1 MDANYI
7 IERLGLMPVPEEG
20 GYYRETYRSAEKIP
34 HGALPAHYTAERDFS
49 SAIYYLIT
57 ADSFSALHRLKTDE
71 IFHFYLGDP
80 VLMLKLH
87 PDGRGETITLG
98 NDLAEGHQPQCIV
111 TGGTWQ
117 GMKLLDGGRFAL
129 MGTTMAPAFDFR
141 DFEKG
146 KRSVLIEKYPGYAQL
161 IESLTIA

>member
-1 MDANYI
+1 MQIILLSFWGSCLFRKRAGTTGRLTAAPEKHLTVHFPRATLLKGILTQLYI
-7 IERLGLMPVPEEG
+7 N
-20 GYYRETYRSAEKIP
+20 
-34 HGALPAHYTAERDFS
+34 
-49 SAIYYLIT
+49 LIT
-57 ADSFSALHRLKTDE
+57 ADSFSTLHRLKTDE

-87 PDGRGETITLG
+87 PDGSGETITLG
-98 NDLAEGHQPQCIV
+98 NNLAEGHQPQCVV

-146 KRSVLIEKYPGYAQL
+146 KRITLIEKYPGYAQL
-161 IESLTIA
+161 IESLTIE

>member
-7 IERLGLMPVPEEG
+7 IERLGLMSLPEEG
-20 GYYRETYRSAEKIP
+20 GYYRETYRSAEKIS
-34 HGALPAHYTAERDFS
+34 HGALPARHTAGRDFS

-87 PDGRGETITLG
+87 PGGRGETITFG
-98 NDLAEGHQPQCIV
+98 NNLAEGHHPQCIV

-117 GMKLLDGGRFAL
+117 GMRLLDGGRFAL

-146 KRSVLIEKYPGYAQL
+146 TRSVLIKMYPGYAQL
-161 IESLTIA
+161 IESLTVK

>member
-7 IERLGLMPVPEEG
+7 IKRLGLKPLPEEG

-34 HGALPAHYTAERDFS
+34 HGTLPARYTAERDFS

-57 ADSFSALHRLKTDE
+57 ADSFSALHRLKTVE
-71 IFHFYLGDP
+71 IFHFYLGHP

-87 PDGRGETITLG
+87 PDGSGETVTLG
-98 NDLAEGHQPQCIV
+98 NNLAEGHQPQCVV

-117 GMKLLDGGRFAL
+117 GMRLLDGGRFAL

-146 KRSVLIEKYPGYAQL
+146 KRSVLIEMYPGYAQL
-161 IESLTIA
+161 IESLTIE